1 MSESIKPPE
10 VQSDPFDRRDSR
22 VSTQW
27 VRDAFADQSEKIDTL
42 TTKVDALH
50 DTVTKSVP
58 NGDFKVHH
66 DTHAMLARRE
76 EASNERKKFWR
87 SFRDDIMKKGLTA
100 AVVFIA
106 ALFALGS
113 QAKFKEWVNDA
124 VSTAPVET
132 KK

>member
-1 MSESIKPPE
+1 MSDTPESQE
-10 VQSDPFDRRDSR
+10 SLDRRGENRAAS
-22 VSTQW
+22 QW
-27 VRDAFADQSEKIDTL
+27 VRTALTEQACKMDTL
-42 TTKVDALH
+42 TDKVDLLH
-50 DTVTKSVP
+50 DTLTKSMP
-58 NGDFKVHH
+58 NGDIKAHH

-76 EASNERKKFWR
+76 ESSNERKKFWR

-113 QAKFKEWVNDA
+113 QAKFKEWVNAA
-124 VSTAPVET
+124 VSVAPVET

>member
-1 MSESIKPPE
+1 MALEDGQ
-10 VQSDPFDRRDSR
+10 VDPFDRRDNRAAS
-22 VSTQW
+22 QW
-27 VRDAFADQSEKIDTL
+27 VRDAFADQSEKIDKL

-50 DTVTKSVP
+50 GTVIQSVP
-58 NGDFKVHH
+58 KGDFKAHH

-113 QAKFKEWVNDA
+113 QSKFKEWVNAA
-124 VSTAPVET
+124 VIVAPVET